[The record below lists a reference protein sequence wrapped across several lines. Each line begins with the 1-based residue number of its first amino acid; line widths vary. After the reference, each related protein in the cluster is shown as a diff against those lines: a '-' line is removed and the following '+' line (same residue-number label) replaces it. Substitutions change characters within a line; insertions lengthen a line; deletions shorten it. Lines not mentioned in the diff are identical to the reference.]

1 MRASFSSE
9 VPRVAAVVALR
20 HPLLDGRTL
29 YAMESAPIQERM
41 RSGKHSAR
49 NRYPEFRI
57 FRRPFGPQPQVC
69 WTFVMS
75 LRFLRALP

>member
-1 MRASFSSE
+1 MSSAAQLLKSTSSNTLGLLAEFEVRVE
-9 VPRVAAVVALR
+9 VP
-20 HPLLDGRTL
+20 
-29 YAMESAPIQERM
+29 EKEWER
-41 RSGKHSAR
+41 SDKHSAIGR
-49 NRYPEFRI
+49 DIEFRI

>member
-1 MRASFSSE
+1 MRASFSLKD
-9 VPRVAAVVALR
+9 PRVAAVVALR

-41 RSGKHSAR
+41 RSGKHSAIGR
-49 NRYPEFRI
+49 DIRLQNY
-57 FRRPFGPQPQVC
+57 RRPFGPQPQVC

>member
-1 MRASFSSE
+1 MRASFSLGI
-9 VPRVAAVVALR
+9 PGAAAVVALR
-20 HPLLDGRTL
+20 HPLLDGHTFVV
-29 YAMESAPIQERM
+29 MESVPAKEWEQ
-41 RSGKHSAR
+41 SGKHSAIGR
-49 NRYPEFRI
+49 DLEFRI

>member
-1 MRASFSSE
+1 MRASFSLNA
-9 VPRVAAVVALR
+9 PITLAVVALR

-41 RSGKHSAR
+41 RSGKHSAIGR
-49 NRYPEFRI
+49 DIRLQNY
-57 FRRPFGPQPQVC
+57 RRPFGPQPQVC